1 MALENKLGIT
11 NSAELAR
18 EEERISKR
26 KAVELFESGALDK
39 LAPGRFASLQA
50 IHKTLFE
57 DIYDFAGELRTLNL
71 AKGNFR
77 FAPLMYLEVALA
89 NIEKMPQST
98 FDEII
103 EKYVEMNVAHP
114 FRDMEALER
123 AFFGNRDFLGDVGTF
138 KTDIQDKGDHY
149 LLEADLPGMKKEDIA
164 IDIDGDN
171 LTIKAERRNEHEE
184 KDKSYVRC
192 ERSYG
197 SYARSFDISGI
208 KAEGIKASY
217 NDGVLSLTLPKKDVE
232 VSGSRR
238 LAIE

>member
-1 MALENKLGIT
+1 MLVPY
-11 NSAELAR
+11 AR
-18 EEERISKR
+18 KNHNVS
-26 KAVELFESGALDK
+26 
-39 LAPGRFASLQA
+39 
-50 IHKTLFE
+50 
-57 DIYDFAGELRTLNL
+57 
-71 AKGNFR
+71 NFNP
-77 FAPLMYLEVALA
+77 FHD
-89 NIEKMPQST
+89 
-98 FDEII
+98 FDE
-103 EKYVEMNVAHP
+103 
-114 FRDMEALER
+114 LER
-123 AFFGNRDFLGDVGTF
+123 AFFSDNALGEF

-149 LLEADLPGMKKEDIA
+149 LLEADLPGMKKVDIA

-217 NDGVLSLTLPKKDVE
+217 NDGVLSLTLPKKEVE

>member
-1 MALENKLGIT
+1 M
-11 NSAELAR
+11 
-18 EEERISKR
+18 
-26 KAVELFESGALDK
+26 F
-39 LAPGRFASLQA
+39 
-50 IHKTLFE
+50 
-57 DIYDFAGELRTLNL
+57 ELRPYRNNNHMTT
-71 AKGNFR
+71 
-77 FAPLMYLEVALA
+77 Y
-89 NIEKMPQST
+89 
-98 FDEII
+98 D
-103 EKYVEMNVAHP
+103 P

-208 KAEGIKASY
+208 KAEGIKATDEEIDALY
-217 NDGVLSLTLPKKDVE
+217 KKGELATWTPADTARIKNFVEWHFFWDPERQAKRIGLEYPPKK
-232 VSGSRR
+232 
-238 LAIE
+238 

>member
-1 MALENKLGIT
+1 M
-11 NSAELAR
+11 
-18 EEERISKR
+18 
-26 KAVELFESGALDK
+26 F
-39 LAPGRFASLQA
+39 
-50 IHKTLFE
+50 
-57 DIYDFAGELRTLNL
+57 ELRPYRNNNHMTT
-71 AKGNFR
+71 
-77 FAPLMYLEVALA
+77 Y
-89 NIEKMPQST
+89 
-98 FDEII
+98 D
-103 EKYVEMNVAHP
+103 P
-114 FRDMEALER
+114 FRDLEALER

-217 NDGVLSLTLPKKDVE
+217 NDGVLSLTMPKKDVE

-238 LAIE
+238 RAIE

>member
-1 MALENKLGIT
+1 M
-11 NSAELAR
+11 
-18 EEERISKR
+18 
-26 KAVELFESGALDK
+26 F
-39 LAPGRFASLQA
+39 
-50 IHKTLFE
+50 
-57 DIYDFAGELRTLNL
+57 ELRPYRNNNHMTT
-71 AKGNFR
+71 
-77 FAPLMYLEVALA
+77 Y
-89 NIEKMPQST
+89 
-98 FDEII
+98 D
-103 EKYVEMNVAHP
+103 P

-197 SYARSFDISGI
+197 SYARSFDISGV
-208 KAEGIKASY
+208 KAEGIKTSRSPAAGDWRSSEICRLRAAPHLPP
-217 NDGVLSLTLPKKDVE
+217 DGGTTKGAILY
-232 VSGSRR
+232 RR
-238 LAIE
+238 EWPL

>member
-1 MALENKLGIT
+1 M
-11 NSAELAR
+11 
-18 EEERISKR
+18 
-26 KAVELFESGALDK
+26 F
-39 LAPGRFASLQA
+39 
-50 IHKTLFE
+50 
-57 DIYDFAGELRTLNL
+57 ELRPYRNNNHMTT
-71 AKGNFR
+71 
-77 FAPLMYLEVALA
+77 Y
-89 NIEKMPQST
+89 
-98 FDEII
+98 D
-103 EKYVEMNVAHP
+103 P

-138 KTDIQDKGDHY
+138 KTDIQDKGDSY
-149 LLEADLPGMKKEDIA
+149 LLEADLPGFKKEDIHV
-164 IDIDGDN
+164 DVDGDTM
-171 LTIKAERRNEHEE
+171 TIRAERHSEHEDQ
-184 KDKSYVRC
+184 DKKGNYVRC

>member
-1 MALENKLGIT
+1 MF
-11 NSAELAR
+11 ELMPYATR
-18 EEERISKR
+18 RNIMNP
-26 KAVELFESGALDK
+26 FTFFDN
-39 LAPGRFASLQA
+39 
-50 IHKTLFE
+50 
-57 DIYDFAGELRTLNL
+57 DFWGTAGE
-71 AKGNFR
+71 
-77 FAPLMYLEVALA
+77 
-89 NIEKMPQST
+89 I
-98 FDEII
+98 
-103 EKYVEMNVAHP
+103 
-114 FRDMEALER
+114 
-123 AFFGNRDFLGDVGTF
+123 
-138 KTDIQDKGDHY
+138 KTDITDTGDAFK
-149 LLEADLPGMKKEDIA
+149 LEADLPGFKKDDIK
-164 IDIDGDN
+164 IDLENDR

>member
-1 MALENKLGIT
+1 M
-11 NSAELAR
+11 
-18 EEERISKR
+18 
-26 KAVELFESGALDK
+26 F
-39 LAPGRFASLQA
+39 
-50 IHKTLFE
+50 
-57 DIYDFAGELRTLNL
+57 ELRPYRNNNHMTT
-71 AKGNFR
+71 
-77 FAPLMYLEVALA
+77 Y
-89 NIEKMPQST
+89 
-98 FDEII
+98 D
-103 EKYVEMNVAHP
+103 P

-208 KAEGIKASY
+208 KAEGIKATDEEIDAEIQKTAEQYHMEVEQVKTYMPAEGLRS
-217 NDGVLSLTLPKKDVE
+217 DLARRKAVKLLADSAVIVAPKADEAPAEEAKTE
-232 VSGSRR
+232 
-238 LAIE
+238 E

>member
-1 MALENKLGIT
+1 M
-11 NSAELAR
+11 
-18 EEERISKR
+18 
-26 KAVELFESGALDK
+26 F
-39 LAPGRFASLQA
+39 
-50 IHKTLFE
+50 
-57 DIYDFAGELRTLNL
+57 ELRPYRNNNHMTT
-71 AKGNFR
+71 
-77 FAPLMYLEVALA
+77 Y
-89 NIEKMPQST
+89 
-98 FDEII
+98 D
-103 EKYVEMNVAHP
+103 P

-138 KTDIQDKGDHY
+138 KTDIQDKGDSD
-149 LLEADLPGMKKEDIA
+149 LLDAELPGFQNEA
-164 IDIDGDN
+164 IHGDVDGDTM
-171 LTIKAERRNEHEE
+171 TIRAERHSEHEDQ
-184 KDKSYVRC
+184 DKKGNYVRC

>member
-1 MALENKLGIT
+1 M
-11 NSAELAR
+11 
-18 EEERISKR
+18 
-26 KAVELFESGALDK
+26 F
-39 LAPGRFASLQA
+39 
-50 IHKTLFE
+50 
-57 DIYDFAGELRTLNL
+57 ELRPYRNNNHMTT
-71 AKGNFR
+71 
-77 FAPLMYLEVALA
+77 Y
-89 NIEKMPQST
+89 
-98 FDEII
+98 D
-103 EKYVEMNVAHP
+103 P

-164 IDIDGDN
+164 I
-171 LTIKAERRNEHEE
+171 E

-197 SYARSFDISGI
+197 SYARSFDISGV

>member
-1 MALENKLGIT
+1 M
-11 NSAELAR
+11 
-18 EEERISKR
+18 
-26 KAVELFESGALDK
+26 F
-39 LAPGRFASLQA
+39 
-50 IHKTLFE
+50 
-57 DIYDFAGELRTLNL
+57 ELRPYRNNSSRMTT
-71 AKGNFR
+71 
-77 FAPLMYLEVALA
+77 Y
-89 NIEKMPQST
+89 
-98 FDEII
+98 D
-103 EKYVEMNVAHP
+103 P

-123 AFFGNRDFLGDVGTF
+123 AFFGSRDFLGDAGTF

-164 IDIDGDN
+164 IDVEGDS

-184 KDKSYVRC
+184 KGENYVRC

-208 KAEGIKASY
+208 QADGIKAGY
-217 NDGVLSLTLPKKDVE
+217 NDGVLSLTLPKKAAE